1 MNKSNELQVGDKVKL
16 KTSISNSNKV
26 YKIESVFFTQLSLLE
41 SRRGRGE
48 RDKRVVEMSEVERI
62 VEEIK
67 PEKIDDKTKFKITAK
82 QRGEILKN
90 LVTEES
96 IRDNFKREIIG
107 VAKLVKKFPHVE
119 FLLEGFKPVIKA
131 NTVFYWLNR
140 PEVEQLYKT
149 WAVDLTRPVQ
159 TISLEAEKVVSDLP
173 MQKKK
178 AKNLL
183 DLLG

>member
-1 MNKSNELQVGDKVKL
+1 MLENFKIGDKVKL
-16 KTSISNSNKV
+16 KTDISDPNKL
-26 YKIESVFFTQLSLLE
+26 YKIESIFFTQLSLLE

-48 RDKRVVEMSEVERI
+48 REKRVVEMSEVEK
-62 VEEIK
+62 VEEEAVVK
-67 PEKIDDKTKFKITAK
+67 PEKVDDRTKFKITAK

-90 LVTEES
+90 LVTEDS

-140 PEVEQLYKT
+140 PEVEQLYKN
-149 WAVDLTRPVQ
+149 WAVDLTKPVQ
-159 TISLEAEKVVSDLP
+159 TISLEAEKVVEDLP
-173 MQKKK
+173 VQKKK